1 MGQSVAIWATTDI
14 SDLQNYLAGLITMQ
28 VILQQYFVMTC

>member
-1 MGQSVAIWATTDI
+1 MGQSVAIWATI

-28 VILQQYFVMTC
+28 VILQQHFVMTC